1 MPHQTHQTHQPG
13 AGERRGASAQAERRR
28 RGPPTTKREAGG
40 GAQQPTTAEARTR
53 ATASQASSLESGS
66 LPLSVLRTERLS
78 PLPSDRGTNVATIS
92 LHHTPHQS

>member
-53 ATASQASSLESGS
+53 ATASQASSLENGS
-66 LPLSVLRTERLS
+66 LPSCPPDRWAS
-78 PLPSDRGTNVATIS
+78 PPAVRQGY
-92 LHHTPHQS
+92 